1 MLTYREF
8 SPRPELTHALD
19 CLWSVCV
26 GPERC
31 ATPSHWVLPD
41 GCYSLAVRV
50 KGPWYIHLRKPV
62 LTPFRAPSRSNEE
75 IVGVRFRPGVA
86 PGAAMRSIHRRL
98 RPGGTGT
105 EVLATLQ
112 DILRVE
118 APAPE
123 QRIDRMIALV
133 RAADGRIPLP
143 AMAEAVQLSPRHL
156 ERLSLRTLGL
166 TPKEFARVTRLQAVV
181 RRLIERPLAPLADCA
196 AEFGF
201 TDQTHMT
208 REFSILGQL
217 TPAAYLRMIRDVGF
231 VLENPLKPV

>member
-1 MLTYREF
+1 MVRSGGVVGDEHDGLVARSAAGSTTVRQLQLVPVAGVSERELLRVAASLEQL
-8 SPRPELTHALD
+8 SPH
-19 CLWSVCV
+19 
-26 GPERC
+26 
-31 ATPSHWVLPD
+31 
-41 GCYSLAVRV
+41 
-50 KGPWYIHLRKPV
+50 
-62 LTPFRAPSRSNEE
+62 
-75 IVGVRFRPGVA
+75 
-86 PGAAMRSIHRRL
+86 
-98 RPGGTGT
+98 
-105 EVLATLQ
+105 VLA
-112 DILRVE
+112 R
-118 APAPE
+118 
-123 QRIDRMIALV
+123 ALV